1 MQRPK
6 ILVLGSNGMAGKEFV
21 KQFKSEDHEILSL
34 ARRNADIE
42 LDCTQYRHVV
52 EALDQ
57 YQPDIIINCC
67 AIVNMNMCEDNP
79 YSTFKINVGL
89 VEVLSAWC
97 SANKRKFVHI
107 STDHFYDYGD
117 AQPHTETDPLVTV
130 NNYSRQKLSSEHVAL
145 FDSNSLILRTSITGI
160 KDLCQPKTF
169 FDWAYA
175 VCKNNENATLF
186 TDAYTSTIDIRSFV
200 QYTIS
205 LIKLDAYGIYNVASS
220 EVYSKADFTIE
231 LARQLGRSTE
241 KFNYGQ
247 VSNLKVKRANC
258 LGLSVEKLGSVL
270 PNALPDLNKVVNNL
284 LNMVGEI

>member
-1 MQRPK
+1 
-6 ILVLGSNGMAGKEFV
+6 MAGSEFV
-21 KQFKSEDHEILSL
+21 TQLKHEEYEILSL
-34 ARRNADIE
+34 ARRHADIE
-42 LDCTQYRHVV
+42 IDCIQYQGVID
-52 EALDQ
+52 ALDRC
-57 YQPDIIINCC
+57 QPDIIINCC

-89 VEVLSAWC
+89 VEILSAWC

-145 FDSNSLILRTSITGI
+145 FDRNSLILRTSITGI
-160 KDLCQPKTF
+160 KNLCQPKTF
-169 FDWAYA
+169 FDWAYS

-186 TDAYTSTIDIRSFV
+186 TDAYTSTIDVRSFV
-200 QYTIS
+200 QHTIS

-241 KFNYGQ
+241 QFNYGH
-247 VSNLKVKRANC
+247 VADLHVKRANC
-258 LGLSVEKLGSVL
+258 LGLSVEKFGSVL
-270 PNALPDLNKVVNNL
+270 PNALPDLKKVVNNL
-284 LNMVGEI
+284 LTMVRET